1 MKAYL
6 AYIKSTL
13 QLTIRDR
20 LVLFFNYVMPLVF
33 FIAFGEGFGASTST
47 GAMAQVVTM
56 VLMLGVLG
64 TGFFGGGMRATA
76 EREAGILRRFKVAP
90 ITPAPILVGSLF
102 TGWIVF
108 LPTVVFFLV
117 IARLRYGMP
126 VPEHWLSLVV
136 MVSAGVLAFRGI
148 GLIIASVVNSM
159 AESQVVIQLLYL
171 PMLMLSGATIPL
183 NILPDWLQSVAQFL
197 PSTHLYMGMQNIL
210 VREQSLAQN
219 WVSLFALVATML
231 IALLLSVKLFRW
243 EKEDVLKPTAK
254 FWLLGVLAPFVA
266 LGMYQVYSKDNLK
279 ETQILAR
286 QMRRGQTWLIKDAR
300 IFTGTGAGRVIERG
314 SVLVKGGRIEAIFE
328 GAAPDAKSLK
338 AETLEASGKTVLPG
352 LIDTSVNLFQP
363 GTGAPDPDGARQT
376 LAMERALG
384 AYLYCG
390 VTAIGTTADPMKIA
404 KELQRRIGA
413 GEMAGAEVILGW
425 TPPQGSRSLVLLDAL
440 AGNYDLFKDTLTQQV
455 VKPADLEK
463 LRAWAAARPP
473 RSGAAPQPLPPG
485 PMMTLSGL
493 PGLPHGPAIHREM
506 KLRVAAGAAPKDV
519 LLDAT
524 ARAAQAI
531 GAAGRL
537 GVIQPGAEATLL
549 IVEGNPLEDI
559 TVTERIWNVL
569 FQGERVRRDSLL
581 EEKK

>member
-20 LVLFFNYVMPLVF
+20 LVLFFNYLMPLVF

-108 LPTVVFFLV
+108 LPTVIFFLV

-126 VPEHWLSLVV
+126 VPEHSLSLLV

-219 WVSLFALVATML
+219 WVPLCALVATML

-243 EKEDVLKPTAK
+243 EKGDVLKPGAK
-254 FWLLGVLAPFVA
+254 LWLLGVLAPFVA
-266 LGMYQVYSKDNLK
+266 IGMYQTYSKDNLK

-300 IFTGTGAGRVIERG
+300 IFTGTGDGRVIERG

-328 GAAPDAKSLK
+328 GSAPDAKSLK

-352 LIDTSVNLFQP
+352 LIDTNVNLFLP
-363 GTGAPDPDGARQT
+363 GTGAPDPDGVRQT
-376 LAMERALG
+376 RAMQRALG

-390 VTAIGTTADPMKIA
+390 VTAIRTTPDPMKIA
-404 KELQRRIGA
+404 KELQRRVGA
-413 GEMAGAEVILGW
+413 GEMAGAEVILGEA
-425 TPPQGSRSLVLLDAL
+425 PPQGSRSLVLLDSV
-440 AGNYDLFKDTLTQQV
+440 AGNHDLLKDTLTQQV
-455 VKPADLEK
+455 VKPAALEK
-463 LRAWAAARPP
+463 LRAWAATHPP
-473 RSGAAPQPLPPG
+473 KSGATPQLPPPG

-506 KLRVAAGAAPKDV
+506 KLRVAAGAKPKDV

-531 GAAGRL
+531 GASGRL

-569 FQGERVRRDSLL
+569 FKGERVRRDDLL

>member
-13 QLTIRDR
+13 QLTVRDR
-20 LVLFFNYVMPLVF
+20 LVLFFNYLMPLIF

-90 ITPAPILVGSLF
+90 MTPAPILIGSLF

-108 LPTVVFFLV
+108 LPTVLFFLV

-126 VPEHWLSLVV
+126 VPTHFLSLIV

-183 NILPDWLQSVAQFL
+183 NILPDWLQTVAQFL
-197 PSTHLYMGMQNIL
+197 PSTHLYLGMQNIL

-219 WVSLFALVATML
+219 WVPLCALIATTL

-243 EKEDVLKPTAK
+243 EKEDRLKPGAK
-254 FWLLGVLAPFVA
+254 LWLVGVLAPFVA
-266 LGMYQVYSKDNLK
+266 LGMYQAYSKDNLK

-286 QMRRGQTWLIKDAR
+286 EMRRGQTWLIKDAR
-300 IFTGTGAGRVIERG
+300 IFTGDGRVIERG

-328 GAAPDAKSLK
+328 GTAPDAKSLK

-352 LIDTSVNLFQP
+352 LIDTNVDLFLP
-363 GTGAPDPDGARQT
+363 GTGAPVPDGAKQS
-376 LAMERALG
+376 LSMERSLA

-390 VTAIGTTADPMKIA
+390 VTAIRTQPDPLKIA
-404 KELQRRIGA
+404 KELQRRVQT
-413 GEMAGAEVILGW
+413 GEMAAAEIVLEPGV
-425 TPPQGSRSLVLLDAL
+425 PSGRNSLVLRETSTGGDGLL
-440 AGNYDLFKDTLTQQV
+440 KDTLTQQV

-463 LRAWAAARPP
+463 IRTWSSIPKIGDGLPAR
-473 RSGAAPQPLPPG
+473 QPTPG
-485 PMMTLSGL
+485 PIATMSGL
-493 PGLPHGPAIHREM
+493 PGLPHGPAIHREL
-506 KLRVAAGAAPKDV
+506 KLWVASGVSPKEV
-519 LLDAT
+519 LLNAT
-524 ARAAQAI
+524 SRAAQAI
-531 GAAGRL
+531 GVADRL
-537 GVIQPGAEATLL
+537 GVIKPGAEATLL

-559 TVTERIWNVL
+559 TVTERIWKVI
-569 FQGERVRRDSLL
+569 FRGEMVRRDELL
-581 EEKK
+581 EGRK

>member
-13 QLTIRDR
+13 QLTVRDR
-20 LVLFFNYVMPLVF
+20 LVLFFNYLMPLVF

-108 LPTVVFFLV
+108 LPTVIFFLV

-126 VPEHWLSLVV
+126 VPLHWLSLIV

-219 WVSLFALVATML
+219 WVSLCALVATMF

-243 EKEDVLKPTAK
+243 EKGDVLKPTAK
-254 FWLLGVLAPFVA
+254 LWLLGVLAPFVA
-266 LGMYQVYSKDNLK
+266 LGMYQAYSKDNLK

-300 IFTGTGAGRVIERG
+300 IFTGDGRVIERG

-328 GAAPDAKSLK
+328 GSAPDAKTLK

-352 LIDTSVNLFQP
+352 LIDTSVNLFLP
-363 GTGAPDPDGARQT
+363 GTGAPEPDAARQT

-390 VTAIGTTADPMKIA
+390 VTAIRTTADPMKITR
-404 KELQRRIGA
+404 ELQRRVSA
-413 GEMAGAEVILGW
+413 GEMAAAEVILGEA
-425 TPPQGSRSLVLLDAL
+425 PPQGSHSLVLLDAV
-440 AGNYDLFKDTLTQQV
+440 AGSHDLLKDTLTQQV

-463 LRAWAAARPP
+463 LRAWAAAHPP
-473 RSGAAPQPLPPG
+473 KPGAVMPQPQPG
-485 PMMTLSGL
+485 PMMTMSGL

-506 KLRVAAGAAPKDV
+506 KLRVAAGATPRDV

-531 GAAGRL
+531 GASGRL

-559 TVTERIWNVL
+559 TVTGRIWNVL
-569 FQGERVRRDSLL
+569 FKGERVRRDDLL